1 MAQLYRR
8 GTEILD
14 LKKMPPLVIACGG
27 RIGTTKE
34 LVAGVRARYERSP
47 SLYDRIFDDID
58 ALSLAGVE
66 ALRSVDFDALGG
78 QMNVC
83 HGLLNAIEVSTPE
96 LERMVTIARTSG
108 ALGAKLTG
116 AGGGGSIVALCP
128 DSADDV
134 EASLVQAGYAT
145 LQLNT

>member
-1 MAQLYRR
+1 M
-8 GTEILD
+8 EILE
-14 LKKMPPLVIACGG
+14 LKKMPPLVIACSG

-66 ALRSVDFDALGG
+66 ALRATDFDALGR

-128 DSADDV
+128 NSADDV